1 MAPPGLILVS
11 LLLVIPFLS
20 QIKGEFING
29 AININYG
36 TFDKVIR
43 QFKAVLVRFDDA
55 YPYGDKHDEFKKLAV
70 SAMTQPDLL
79 IADYGINDDSGRD
92 DEEQEPE
99 KPYISDPNHPDYEA
113 ARVDPND
120 PNKSPETIK
129 AEQDH
134 EQDQRDMQA
143 NREYAQG
150 MGIQKDDW
158 PVFVLYIN
166 SQKRNL
172 TYTGDVTV
180 DDMKAWITKETGLW
194 LGLPFCME
202 IFDEMVSAFL
212 KLENQDEME
221 DAVKQAEGV
230 AATLEDYN
238 EKESARMYVT
248 YMNKIIEK
256 GKDFIETELERV
268 KKLRGGQASD
278 NKKEQLRNRYYM
290 LTSFYTRLPKKTNDE
305 L

>member
-92 DEEQEPE
+92 DEEQAYDVQS
-99 KPYISDPNHPDYEA
+99 K
-113 ARVDPND
+113 
-120 PNKSPETIK
+120 
-129 AEQDH
+129 
-134 EQDQRDMQA
+134 DMQA